1 MNLDKIFV
9 VHYEP
14 LTERKK
20 YIDESLKR
28 LQGIPIEYVIM
39 NSDTDRFVNENFQ
52 RFYQGSSKISFQEV
66 AVSIAHLEIFKDIL
80 HNNYKKCLI
89 IEDDAILED
98 LFFDNID
105 KAISESDEFDFSFL
119 SSCSNLHAS
128 KKRTGLLQESETSRT
143 VCGYLVGAGCLEKVI
158 RHCEPFQHVIDWQL
172 NYLKPKLELRFAWSE
187 PPIIR
192 QGSEGD
198 YKSNLHNLRMNR

>member
-119 SSCSNLHAS
+119 SSCSNFFFISLLFSYKNLLLRSISARVLAPS
-128 KKRTGLLQESETSRT
+128 QSLMIRVSVWSSALITGELISFKYS
-143 VCGYLVGAGCLEKVI
+143 
-158 RHCEPFQHVIDWQL
+158 
-172 NYLKPKLELRFAWSE
+172 LK
-187 PPIIR
+187 
-192 QGSEGD
+192 
-198 YKSNLHNLRMNR
+198 